1 MEENEGRRSSRLH
14 LRIVSVRKRLID
26 PDNIV
31 AKWTI
36 DALRYAG
43 IIRDDSAKEITV
55 ELSQRKAAKGE
66 EEHTLIEVWKNHES
80 TPRKTE

>member
-14 LRIVSVRKRLID
+14 LRIISVRKRLID

-55 ELSQRKAAKGE
+55 ELSQRKAEKGE
-66 EEHTLIEVWKNHES
+66 EEHTLIEVWNS
-80 TPRKTE
+80 TDSIP